1 MPIHYEQNGAIITIT
16 IDRPEAHNALDEED
30 STALSQAFERFRN
43 DSAAHV
49 AILTGTGPRAFCAG
63 GDLKRMLPARRS
75 QALTSGDL
83 GPSLG
88 GITRAPLIEKP
99 LIAAINGD
107 CVGGG
112 LEIALC
118 CDLRLAAPHARFGF
132 PEVRW
137 GILPGAGGTQ
147 RLPRTIGISRALH
160 LLLTGILITAEQALA
175 WGLITSTIPASSLR
189 EEALQLAHY
198 LASCAPLALRALKRA
213 VYEGIEQPLAG
224 GLQLEEELAVALLQT
239 ADAAEGLRAF
249 AEKRPAHFRG
259 Q

>member
-1 MPIHYEQNGAIITIT
+1 MPIHYEQDGTIVTIT
-16 IDRPEAHNALDEED
+16 IDRPEAHNALDEEH
-30 STALSQAFERFRN
+30 SAALSQAFERFRN
-43 DSAAHV
+43 DATAHV
-49 AILTGTGPRAFCAG
+49 AILTGSGPRAFCAG

-75 QALTSGDL
+75 SALAGGGL

-107 CVGGG
+107 CIGGG

-118 CDLRLAAPHARFGF
+118 CDLRLAVPHARFGF

-160 LLLTGILITAEQALA
+160 LLLTGALITAEQALA

-189 EEALQLAHY
+189 EEALQLAHH
-198 LASCAPLALRALKRA
+198 LASLAPLALRALKHA
-213 VYEGIEQPLAG
+213 IYEGIEQPLPT
-224 GLQLEEELAVALLQT
+224 GLQLEEELATTILQT
-239 ADAAEGLRAF
+239 ADAAEGLHAF
-249 AEKRPAHFRG
+249 AEKRSAHFHG

>member
-175 WGLITSTIPASSLR
+175 WGMLM
-189 EEALQLAHY
+189 
-198 LASCAPLALRALKRA
+198 
-213 VYEGIEQPLAG
+213 G
-224 GLQLEEELAVALLQT
+224 
-239 ADAAEGLRAF
+239 
-249 AEKRPAHFRG
+249 
-259 Q
+259 